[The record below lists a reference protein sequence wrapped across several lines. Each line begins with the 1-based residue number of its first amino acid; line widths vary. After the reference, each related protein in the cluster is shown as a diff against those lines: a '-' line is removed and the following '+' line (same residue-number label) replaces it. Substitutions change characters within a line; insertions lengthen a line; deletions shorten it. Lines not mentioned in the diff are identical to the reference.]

1 MCLLSKAL
9 EEFRINNNKE
19 MKIKVKKTRMEHKI
33 DKKVLKNRER
43 KRISNNKTIKALF
56 NKS

>member
-1 MCLLSKAL
+1 M

-19 MKIKVKKTRMEHKI
+19 MKIKVKQTRMEHKI